1 MTSTEPPKTASLI
14 SLAVDPERGQALARL
29 LFDEKLVR
37 SPEELERLYPP
48 RDKAPSAAV
57 TRYAPS
63 PTGYMHIGGVYVS
76 LINERIARQS
86 GGVFFLRIEDTD
98 TLREKEGALDAI
110 VDSYRDYG
118 LTVDEGI
125 FRGED
130 GTMQEKG
137 AYGPYVQT
145 KRAAIYRDY
154 AFSLVSRGLAYP
166 CFLKPEE
173 LAEQRTL
180 QLAREVKPG
189 VYGEWAKWANAPIA
203 DIQQRLAAGE
213 AYVIRLKTSV
223 LPPRPA
229 NWKDVVKGA
238 MSLPPNEL
246 DSVLLK
252 ADGIP
257 VYHFAHAV
265 DDHLMRTTH
274 VIRGDE
280 WISSV
285 PLHLALFDVLGFQRP
300 VYAHVPPIQKLEDV
314 TAVDEQ
320 TGETT
325 TSRSR
330 RKLSKRKDP
339 EANVTFY
346 DELGV
351 PAGATLEY
359 LLNIANSSFEPWR
372 VKNPKEP
379 YQAFPLKLNGLA
391 AGGALSDIVKLRS
404 VSKDV
409 IGRLSGAEVY
419 ALGLPWAKAHDAEL
433 GALMEK
439 YPERTVA
446 ALGIERDTPKGNK
459 RIVTWPDLRAQ
470 LWYFYDELFDVA
482 PTQADDLVPTP
493 EQEQVLGELAASWS
507 LSDSKDAW
515 LEKVREISAAAGY
528 AKNNAEFKQSPEKF
542 KGHFGDLVMLMRVKL
557 CKTKESPDLH
567 GVLHVMGEDRVRR
580 RLKGETATS

>member
-1 MTSTEPPKTASLI
+1 MTSKEPPPPAI
-14 SLAVDPERGQALARL
+14 SAPTERGLELARL
-29 LFDEKLVR
+29 LYGSGVLP
-37 SPEELERLYPP
+37 PEEYERLYPA
-48 RDKAPSAAV
+48 REKAPSALV

-86 GGVFFLRIEDTD
+86 GGVFYLRIEDTD

-110 VDSYRDYG
+110 IDSYSDYG
-118 LTVDEGI
+118 LTVDEGVY
-125 FRGED
+125 RAED
-130 GTMQEKG
+130 GTIQQKG

-145 KRAAIYRDY
+145 KRVEIYRAY

-166 CFLKPEE
+166 CFLTPDE
-173 LAEQRTL
+173 LAEQRAK
-180 QLAREVKPG
+180 QLAMEVKPG
-189 VYGEWAKWANAPIA
+189 VYGDWAKWANAPTA
-203 DIQQRLAAGE
+203 DVEKKLAAGE
-213 AYVIRLKTSV
+213 SYVVRLKNAA
-223 LPPRPA
+223 LAPKPA
-229 NWKDVVKGA
+229 NWKDVVKGS

-246 DSVLLK
+246 DSVLIK

-274 VIRGDE
+274 VVRGDE

-285 PLHLALFDVLGFQRP
+285 PLHLALFDALGFQRP

-314 TAVDEQ
+314 TSVDEA
-320 TGETT
+320 TGEST

-351 PAGATLEY
+351 PTGATLEY

-379 YQAFPLKLNGLA
+379 YQSFPVKLNGLA

-409 IGRLSGAEVY
+409 IGRMSGPEVF
-419 ALGLPWAKAHDAEL
+419 ALGLAWAKAHDAEL
-433 GALMEK
+433 AALMEK
-439 YPERTVA
+439 YAERTVL
-446 ALGIERDTPKGNK
+446 ALSIERDTPKGNK

-470 LWYFYDELFDVA
+470 LWYYYDELFDGA
-482 PTQADDLVPTP
+482 PPPEDASITA
-493 EQEQVLGELAASWS
+493 EQEPLLAAIGEAWS
-507 LSDSKDAW
+507 PADGKDAW
-515 LEKVREISAAAGY
+515 LDKVREIGAAAGY
-528 AKNNAEFKQSPEKF
+528 AKNNAELKANPDKY
-542 KGHFGDLVMLMRVKL
+542 KGHFGDLVMLLRIRT
-557 CKTKESPDLH
+557 CKTRESPDLH
-567 GVLHVMGEDRVRR
+567 AVLTVMGDARVRA
-580 RLKGETATS
+580 RLAGRPLAS